1 MTSTLSLLS
10 QKSFSKSSS
19 HSLIKDNAFFNFIY
33 ERTIKLNENKY
44 AILKMQNN
52 ESELKIN
59 QIDPCSRL
67 SITWFIFMSFF
78 DIIYIGVLL
87 PIILAYSSLTKNSL
101 WYYIELICSI
111 ILILNIFINFCIGY
125 LIHVQTELI
134 LCRDIRVSSY
144 IYVRHGTFIVD
155 ILSCLASVVYI
166 ILSILDSLDINIP
179 KSTNILLVTVLL
191 FRFIRFIRVSKMLI
205 NGTITQTLLTYTNV
219 PFTGRNSKCLIAF
232 ILVYIAFSIINTL
245 SCVWFGVARVYG
257 YDNTW
262 ITKAKLSKSPNLDNY
277 IASLYYVVA
286 TVTTVG
292 YGDITPSNTIERV
305 IAMVFM
311 LIGVL
316 LFLAVIGM
324 ITQVFIKFDNLSDTY
339 NLIKK
344 MEGLEKIGTLN
355 TLDKSVKREIKEYYQ
370 QYWFHEKDTQ
380 STWSEFI
387 EDLPGSKKYLIIQSL
402 ISNAV
407 DNITELKHLSQ
418 NQKAILYANAHY
430 VPFTWKEQELCFR
443 GEVFEHYLL
452 LVEGVI
458 DVIEEDYV
466 IHAPSLIGKYIVSND
481 FISCTLVA
489 KKHCLVFKIK
499 KDIIENLLS
508 EIVQ

>member
-1 MTSTLSLLS
+1 
-10 QKSFSKSSS
+10 
-19 HSLIKDNAFFNFIY
+19 
-33 ERTIKLNENKY
+33 
-44 AILKMQNN
+44 
-52 ESELKIN
+52 
-59 QIDPCSRL
+59 
-67 SITWFIFMSFF
+67 
-78 DIIYIGVLL
+78 
-87 PIILAYSSLTKNSL
+87 
-101 WYYIELICSI
+101 
-111 ILILNIFINFCIGY
+111 
-125 LIHVQTELI
+125 
-134 LCRDIRVSSY
+134 
-144 IYVRHGTFIVD
+144 
-155 ILSCLASVVYI
+155 
-166 ILSILDSLDINIP
+166 
-179 KSTNILLVTVLL
+179 
-191 FRFIRFIRVSKMLI
+191 
-205 NGTITQTLLTYTNV
+205 
-219 PFTGRNSKCLIAF
+219 
-232 ILVYIAFSIINTL
+232 VYIAFSIINTL
-245 SCVWFGVARVYG
+245 SCVWFGVARLYG

-262 ITKAKLSKSPNLDNY
+262 ITKAELTKSPNFDNY

-324 ITQVFIKFDNLSDTY
+324 ITQVFIKFDNLSETY
-339 NLIKK
+339 NLITK

-355 TLDKSVKREIKEYYQ
+355 ILDKSVKREIKEYYQ

-407 DNITELKHLSQ
+407 DNITELKHLSH

-466 IHAPSLIGKYIVSND
+466 IHAPSLIGKHIVRD
-481 FISCTLVA
+481 GFISCTLVA
-489 KKHCLVFKIK
+489 KKNCLVFKIK

-508 EIVQ
+508 EIV